1 MDVGLDET
9 GLRIAVFQWL
19 REQEAWNN
27 GIFSG
32 RALNEGI
39 AVAGRR
45 VTLKGQTGIWFPAGW
60 TMPVSIT
67 TSNNGPYKLDDI
79 GEDGFLTYA
88 YRGTDPDHRDNAG
101 LRNAM
106 RTRTPLV
113 YFKEMDGHRY
123 QAIWPVIVLDDMPER
138 LCVRAAIDPAY
149 GELKPG
155 IRFGDIAASP
165 LDVRRYA
172 WGQTRHRLHQ
182 NAFREM
188 VVNAY
193 DERCAICRLNHPEL
207 LDAAHIIPDS
217 DERGTPV
224 IPNGL
229 SLCKIH
235 HAAYDKN
242 ILGIDPEYRVHIRE
256 DILHERDGP
265 MLKHG
270 LQELDGSSLILPR
283 RVAERPDRERLE
295 VRFAEFRSA

>member
-1 MDVGLDET
+1 MAFEVDET

-19 REQEAWNN
+19 REREAWNN

-32 RALNEGI
+32 RELNEGI
-39 AVAGRR
+39 TVAGRR
-45 VTLKGQTGIWFPAGW
+45 ITLKGQTGIWFPAGW
-60 TMPVSIT
+60 AMPVSIT
-67 TSNNGPYKLDDI
+67 TSNRGLYKLDEI
-79 GEDGFLTYA
+79 GDDGFFTYA
-88 YRGTDPDHRDNAG
+88 YRGNDPGHRDNVG
-101 LRNAM
+101 LRNAL

-113 YFKEMDGHRY
+113 YFKEVEGARY
-123 QAIWPVIVLDDMPER
+123 QAIWPVIVLDDMPDR

-149 GELKPG
+149 GELKAG
-155 IRFGDIAASP
+155 ARFGDIDASP

-188 VVNAY
+188 VVSAY
-193 DERCAICRLNHPEL
+193 DQRCAICRLNHPEL

-242 ILGIDPEYRVHIRE
+242 ILGIDPDYRVHIRE
-256 DILHERDGP
+256 DILLERDGP

-270 LQELDGSSLILPR
+270 LQELDGSSLIVPK
-283 RVAERPDRERLE
+283 RVAERPDRERLK
-295 VRFAEFRSA
+295 VRFGEFRSA